1 MDIPP
6 TFATVVS
13 QSYTT
18 NLTCLMEGEWLRECI
33 TLILLLLY
41 RQYAHKQ
48 YFITVINRIRME
60 SFLRVYLP

>member
-1 MDIPP
+1 
-6 TFATVVS
+6 
-13 QSYTT
+13 
-18 NLTCLMEGEWLRECI
+18 MEGEWLRKCI

-60 SFLRVYLP
+60 SFLRVYLAQSRENKENTHKKNE